1 MWLSVLLLLWQEVED
16 VQVHRHARD
25 NADRTAET
33 PNRIEA
39 AIAALEAD
47 EIARAI
53 AEVEALERREE
64 EERLREVERL
74 QRERFREEE
83 RLKVERLKEEER
95 LRQLEQLRLQ
105 EEEQKKVEKE
115 REEKEYRRVLRLS
128 IDEQLELLW
137 TAFRAL
143 QQSQQQAL
151 DNRHLVAEQAHSK
164 AHEDAITRQCKK
176 NADLIKMMETNI
188 ERRTSSIGDKR
199 QSDLTAFE
207 KESEQAEDDIFLQIQ
222 LHLQGKP
229 NKEVREQ
236 RLRDELTQQ
245 RAQKLETINR
255 RFESEIAALKQNATM
270 ELNIL
275 ERTAE
280 NRLAEIEAR
289 YDHELRNLLANVT
302 TDRAWYNCLAERR
315 QNMLARNSL
324 LMLEAVDNDQDVIGL
339 TEDVA
344 MTIGPFAIAEPSP
357 ASSVTGSP
365 SNSFVELAEGS
376 QRLLKTLIPDD
387 VPSANGREQSANEV
401 PENQAWDFMTL
412 GTALASPGSIPNWSP
427 GRGQQRSTIDR
438 QAFPI
443 TRYSAYRGNLTMSG
457 ALSPLDEKHSSSLH
471 HRQSRRPN
479 GAPPVPP
486 IPTIYLPGDAQQ
498 SRRRGPASLVP
509 NQQPLPEKEALSPQS
524 SVFPSEHEDHKF
536 IVIPSLHSRQS
547 SSDSSGK
554 MTNSSSS
561 TSMSSFDSGFGI
573 SGQQRLDV
581 GGSLNPDPKQSAR
594 RLWSFRNL
602 AGKSADKYT
611 EEEIRERMKGT
622 VGDAFGA

>member
-1 MWLSVLLLLWQEVED
+1 MQDVTQIVQRRQQAEVE
-16 VQVHRHARD
+16 
-25 NADRTAET
+25 
-33 PNRIEA
+33 A
-39 AIAALEAD
+39 AAAALEAD

-83 RLKVERLKEEER
+83 RLKAERLKEEER

-105 EEEQKKVEKE
+105 EVERKRVEKE
-115 REEKEYRRVLRLS
+115 REEQEHRRVLRLS
-128 IDEQLELLW
+128 TAKQLELLR

-143 QQSQQQAL
+143 QRSQQQAL
-151 DNRHLVAEQAHSK
+151 DTRHLVAEQAHLK
-164 AHEDAITRQCKK
+164 AHEDAVTRQCKK
-176 NADLIKMMETNI
+176 NADLVNKMQTNI
-188 ERRTSSIGDKR
+188 ERRTGSISEKR
-199 QSDLTAFE
+199 QADLTAFG
-207 KESEQAEDDIFLQIQ
+207 KESEQAEDDMFLQIQ
-222 LHLQGKP
+222 LHLQDKP
-229 NKEVREQ
+229 NKQVREE

-245 RAQKLETINR
+245 RARKLETINK

-289 YDHELRNLLANVT
+289 YDHELRSLLANVT
-302 TDRAWYNCLAERR
+302 TDRAWYNYLAERR

-339 TEDVA
+339 TEDIA
-344 MTIGPFAIAEPSP
+344 MTIGPFAVAEPSP

-365 SNSFVELAEGS
+365 TNSFVELAEGS

-387 VPSANGREQSANEV
+387 APSATGREKSADQV
-401 PENQAWDFMTL
+401 SENQAWDFMTM
-412 GTALASPGSIPNWSP
+412 GAALANPGPVPNWSP
-427 GRGQQRSTIDR
+427 GRSQQRSALGR

-443 TRYSAYRGNLTMSG
+443 TRYSAYRGNMTMSG
-457 ALSPLDEKHSSSLH
+457 ALSPLDEKHSSSH
-471 HRQSRRPN
+471 QHRQSRRPN
-479 GAPPVPP
+479 GAPPSPP

-509 NQQPLPEKEALSPQS
+509 NQQPLPEEVILSPQS
-524 SVFPSEHEDHKF
+524 SVPLSEQEDHKF
-536 IVIPSLHSRQS
+536 IVLPSLHSRQS

-554 MTNSSSS
+554 MTNNSSS

-573 SGQQRLDV
+573 SGQQRPGF
-581 GGSLNPDPKQSAR
+581 GGSLEPETKQSAR
-594 RLWSFRNL
+594 RMWSFRNL

-611 EEEIRERMKGT
+611 EEEIRERIKGT
-622 VGDAFGA
+622 VGDAFGG